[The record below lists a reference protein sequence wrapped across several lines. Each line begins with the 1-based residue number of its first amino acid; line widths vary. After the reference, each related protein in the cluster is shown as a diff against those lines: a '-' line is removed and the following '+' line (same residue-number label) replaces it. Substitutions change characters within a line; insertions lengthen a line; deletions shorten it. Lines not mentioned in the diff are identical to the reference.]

1 MKKLIAIPLL
11 CGLLT
16 GCDNEAEQQKQF
28 EAASE
33 AALSA
38 PDPFQ
43 ALDKFSEQVS
53 DYASGCYDP
62 SGYASDQYRPSEACN
77 RRLNVETK
85 MVIASVNKGSVPA
98 LLFLMDQGPKN
109 PPVYLSNLKA
119 DYAKS
124 QVARFIELAKAAKPI
139 KENTKLINRA
149 AEELQRGNLVT
160 QDSDAA
166 IALYKKAWLAGSNS
180 AASKISDIYEF
191 LGDTPRAYFW
201 RIRAHSLP
209 EGTANLKNL
218 TPEDKLAI
226 QRKAADL
233 TRLDI

>member
-16 GCDNEAEQQKQF
+16 GCDKAAEQQKQF

-38 PDPFQ
+38 PDPFEE
-43 ALDKFSEQVS
+43 LDKFSEQVS

-62 SGYASDQYRPSEACN
+62 SDYGGDQYSPKEACN

-109 PPVYLSNLKA
+109 PPVYLRNLQA

-124 QVARFIELAKAAKPI
+124 QIANFIELARAAKPV
-139 KENTKLINRA
+139 KDNTKLINRA
-149 AEELQRGNLVT
+149 AEVLQRGNLVT
-160 QDSDAA
+160 QDSGAA
-166 IALYKKAWLAGSNS
+166 IALYKKAWLAGDDN
-180 AASKISDIYEF
+180 AASRISDIYEF

-209 EGTANLKNL
+209 EGTANLKKL
-218 TPEDKLAI
+218 TSKDKLEI

-233 TRLDI
+233 ARLDI